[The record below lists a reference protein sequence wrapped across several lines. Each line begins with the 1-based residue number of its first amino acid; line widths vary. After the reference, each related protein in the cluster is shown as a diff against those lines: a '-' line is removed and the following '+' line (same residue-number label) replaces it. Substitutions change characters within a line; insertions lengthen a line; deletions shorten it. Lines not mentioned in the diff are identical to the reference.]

1 MQTNDFVGEYRNKA
15 DEQFS
20 RLAMNLDSPLPLEI
34 SKAPWRPKIAG
45 RIAFFFGPIAGALV
59 VIISLRRMG
68 YQERARKVMLLALGL
83 AVADATILFFVP
95 DAFSRLVGL
104 AAEIGFRLIF
114 PAFMEKE
121 FAEWEAT
128 HASVMPCNGWKA
140 IGWGLV
146 GMVLFLLIV
155 FVVFLGLSVLFP
167 GRL

>member
-1 MQTNDFVGEYRNKA
+1 MQTNDFVGEDRNKA

-128 HASVMPCNGWKA
+128 HASVKPFNGWKA